1 MTSRPDV
8 VTTTTTTT
16 TKPSMVK
23 FIVQSI
29 FGLIVLT
36 FAALQISLNQG
47 EPNQIWVGL
56 ICAIAGIFFPH
67 PTPYGGGGGG
77 GGDDDDLQE
86 SVGPGRVRQGSST
99 SSRVP
104 TTTTTTVE
112 TPRFRPRSIV
122 DVKI

>member
-1 MTSRPDV
+1 MTSDV
-8 VTTTTTTT
+8 ITTTTTTT

-36 FAALQISLNQG
+36 FAALQISMNQG

-67 PTPYGGGGGG
+67 PTPYGGGDGDDGG
-77 GGDDDDLQE
+77 GGDHQ
-86 SVGPGRVRQGSST
+86 GIGGQGGRVRPAGSA

-104 TTTTTTVE
+104 TTTTTKVE
-112 TPRFRPRSIV
+112 TPRLRARSI
-122 DVKI
+122 DVKL